1 MRTNYSGWSVDKL
14 KREKA
19 KLEKLITQAENRD
32 KKKALAELVATARKN
47 GFELSELVPISN
59 VGTKKTGSKAGR
71 KVRKV
76 APKYQNPADTTQTWT
91 GRGRKP
97 HWVQAWLKKGKTLE
111 DILI

>member
-1 MRTNYSGWSVDKL
+1 VRTNYSGWSVDKL

-19 KLEKLITQAENRD
+19 KLEKLIAQAESRD

-47 GFELSELVPISN
+47 GFELSELVPVSK
-59 VGTKKTGSKAGR
+59 VRSKKTVSKAGR
-71 KVRKV
+71 KNRKV
-76 APKYQNPADTTQTWT
+76 PPKYRNPADSTQTWT

-97 HWVQAWLKKGKTLE
+97 HWVQACLKKGKTLE